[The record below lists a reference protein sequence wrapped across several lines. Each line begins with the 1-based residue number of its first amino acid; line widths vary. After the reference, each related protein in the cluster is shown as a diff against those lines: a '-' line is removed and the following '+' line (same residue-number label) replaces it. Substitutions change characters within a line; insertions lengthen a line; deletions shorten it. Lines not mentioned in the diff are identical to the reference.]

1 MNQLWN
7 QLWGNES
14 QNGPTLHRMEQRG
27 LSLLGKIKFFKT
39 FGLSQYL
46 YTQAVIDIT
55 TEQWKIVNK
64 LIYKFIWNKTYSTNN
79 APHRINSILTS
90 LQTKFWLQFKLNFDF
105 IWTWCHANLNLY
117 HVGRKLNLS
126 YFCAQNWV
134 TTDVMQTEFD
144 FIQIELDI
152 MLISTFIL
160 TSLQT

>member
-1 MNQLWN
+1 MQT
-7 QLWGNES
+7 ES
-14 QNGPTLHRMEQRG
+14 DYH
-27 LSLLGKIKFFKT
+27 
-39 FGLSQYL
+39 
-46 YTQAVIDIT
+46 
-55 TEQWKIVNK
+55 
-64 LIYKFIWNKTYSTNN
+64 TN
-79 APHRINSILTS
+79 
-90 LQTKFWLQFKLNFDF
+90 
-105 IWTWCHANLNLY
+105 WTWCHANLNLY